1 MIIDCEIYLEQG
13 SPEGL
18 AEIIALEDEAGVDLA
33 ILMPNP
39 ALRPPN
45 AWLREQAGDHPRFVL
60 CASINPQFGQE
71 GVAEFKM
78 AVQEWG
84 FKGLKLMPPKHGY
97 RIVDKEVYPL
107 MEAAAELEVPVSI
120 HSGQQFC
127 HPLEI
132 AALAAD
138 FPTVP
143 VVMDHMGYRYYVRE
157 AIIAA
162 KRTPNIYLATT
173 AVMEADM
180 IAKAIKAVGPERV
193 LFGSNG
199 PSVIPA
205 IQLAVLR
212 RVGLDAEAETLVL
225 GGNAARLYRLDE
237 LAKTGK

>member
-13 SPEGL
+13 QSNALDEV
-18 AEIIALEDEAGVDLA
+18 IALEDEAGVDMA
-33 ILMPNP
+33 VLMPNP

-45 AWLREQAGDHPRFVL
+45 AWMRDQASGNPRFIL
-60 CASINPQFGQE
+60 CASINPSFGAE
-71 GVAEFKM
+71 GVDEFKT

-84 FKGLKLMPPKHGY
+84 FKGLKLMPSKHGY
-97 RIVDKEVYPL
+97 RIIEKKVYPL
-107 MEAAAELEVPVSI
+107 MEAAAELGVPVSV

-143 VVMDHMGYRYYVRE
+143 VVMDHMGYRYQARE
-157 AIIAA
+157 AVIAA
-162 KRTPNIYLATT
+162 QRTPNVYLATT
-173 AVMEADM
+173 AVMEPGV
-180 IAKAIKAVGPERV
+180 IAKAVKALGPERV

-205 IQLAVLR
+205 IQLAVIH
-212 RVGLDAEAETLVL
+212 RVGLDAEAEALVL
-225 GGNAARLYRLDE
+225 GGNAARIYK
-237 LAKTGK
+237 LAEV

>member
-13 SPEGL
+13 QSGGL
-18 AEIIALEDEAGVDLA
+18 DEIIALEDEAGVDMA
-33 ILMPNP
+33 VLMPNP

-45 AWLREQAGDHPRFVL
+45 AWLRDQAGGNPRFIL
-60 CASINPQFGQE
+60 CACINPSFGAE
-71 GVAEFKM
+71 GVGEFKT

-97 RIVDKEVYPL
+97 RIIEKKVYPF
-107 MEAAAELEVPVSI
+107 MEAAAELGVPVSV

-157 AIIAA
+157 AVLAA
-162 KRTPNIYLATT
+162 QRTPNIFLATT
-173 AVMEADM
+173 AVMEPDM
-180 IAKAIKAVGPERV
+180 IGKAIKAVGPERV

-205 IQLAVLR
+205 VQLAVLR
-212 RVGLDAEAETLVL
+212 RVGLDADAEALVL
-225 GGNAARLYRLDE
+225 GGNAARLYQLS
-237 LAKTGK
+237 